1 MCIKYLLLLNVFQ
14 EFKSFLKKL
23 FFKNDQYFIFMIV
36 NKKNFTL
43 FMVLLIINVD
53 YRLVIMI

>member
-14 EFKSFLKKL
+14 EFKSFLKNNFL
-23 FFKNDQYFIFMIV
+23 KNDQYFIFMIV

>member
-14 EFKSFLKKL
+14 EFKSFLKNNFL
-23 FFKNDQYFIFMIV
+23 KNDQYFIFMNV

-43 FMVLLIINVD
+43 FMVLLTINVD

>member
-14 EFKSFLKKL
+14 EFKSFLKNNFLK
-23 FFKNDQYFIFMIV
+23 KDQYFIFMIV

>member
-14 EFKSFLKKL
+14 EFKSFLKNNFL
-23 FFKNDQYFIFMIV
+23 KNDQYFIFMIV
-36 NKKNFTL
+36 NKKKFTL

>member
-14 EFKSFLKKL
+14 EFKSFLKNNFL
-23 FFKNDQYFIFMIV
+23 KNDQYFIFMIV

-43 FMVLLIINVD
+43 FMLLLIINVD

>member
-14 EFKSFLKKL
+14 EFKSFLKNNFL
-23 FFKNDQYFIFMIV
+23 INDQYFIFMIV

-43 FMVLLIINVD
+43 FMVVLIINVD

>member
-14 EFKSFLKKL
+14 EFKSFLKNNFL
-23 FFKNDQYFIFMIV
+23 KNDQYFIFMIV
-36 NKKNFTL
+36 NKKKITL

>member
-1 MCIKYLLLLNVFQ
+1 MWIKYLLLLNVFQ
-14 EFKSFLKKL
+14 EFKSFLKNNFL
-23 FFKNDQYFIFMIV
+23 KNDQYFMFMIV

>member
-14 EFKSFLKKL
+14 EFKSFLKNNFL
-23 FFKNDQYFIFMIV
+23 KNDQYFMFMIV

>member
-14 EFKSFLKKL
+14 EFKSFLKNNFL
-23 FFKNDQYFIFMIV
+23 KNDQYFIFMIV

-43 FMVLLIINVD
+43 FMILLIINVD

>member
-1 MCIKYLLLLNVFQ
+1 MCNKYLLLLNVLQ
-14 EFKSFLKKL
+14 EFKSFLKNNFL
-23 FFKNDQYFIFMIV
+23 KNDQYFIFMIV
-36 NKKNFTL
+36 NKKKFTL

>member
-1 MCIKYLLLLNVFQ
+1 MCNKYLLLLNVFQ
-14 EFKSFLKKL
+14 EFKSFLKNNFL
-23 FFKNDQYFIFMIV
+23 KNDQYFIFMIV
-36 NKKNFTL
+36 NKKKFTL